1 MNKISI
7 YVLLLTVAT
16 SCISHKE
23 LTYFQGQPATKTSLY
38 KLNNQPY
45 KLQVNDVL
53 SIDIKAEDEKL
64 VALFKISSDAL
75 NKKDLYFDGYTIDR
89 DGNIRLPYIGEMNV
103 LGYTLKEVR
112 EKIQTELKKYI
123 KNTDSV
129 FVKVKLA
136 GIRFVVT
143 GEVNSPGTIVLL
155 QNQVSIIEA
164 IANAGDITD
173 TGDRKNIS
181 LLRKTIDGVEKH
193 TLDLTNV
200 TVFNSP
206 YFYVQPNDVIY
217 VSPLKQKSWG
227 TGSTGLQTFT
237 TLVTILS
244 FVASTVLLVKN
255 L

>member
-143 GEVNSPGTIVLL
+143 GEVNS
-155 QNQVSIIEA
+155 
-164 IANAGDITD
+164 
-173 TGDRKNIS
+173 
-181 LLRKTIDGVEKH
+181 
-193 TLDLTNV
+193 
-200 TVFNSP
+200 
-206 YFYVQPNDVIY
+206 YVQPNDVIY